1 MPKSKAKPDRDTP
14 EAPAFSSAL
23 AAGRPAA
30 TLWLEVMAEST
41 RFLSE
46 RLRTDLETQQ
56 AMLRCQTPAEMVQLQ
71 SEFLRTAIDQYT
83 TEAQRMFGILSAA
96 TDETLKQT
104 RTGTKRGY
112 DDVPL

>member
-1 MPKSKAKPDRDTP
+1 MPKSKVKPDRNTP

-23 AAGRPAA
+23 AAGPPAA
-30 TLWLEVMAEST
+30 TLWLEVMTEST

-56 AMLRCQTPAEMVQLQ
+56 AMLRCQTPPEMVQLQ

-83 TEAQRMFGILSAA
+83 TEAQRIFEILSAA

>member
-1 MPKSKAKPDRDTP
+1 MTKSKAKPDQDKP

-23 AAGRPAA
+23 ATGHPAA

-46 RLRTDLETQQ
+46 RVRTDLEMQQ
-56 AMLRCQTPAEMVQLQ
+56 AMLRCQSPTEMVRLQ
-71 SEFLRTAIDQYT
+71 SEFFRKAIDQYT
-83 TEAQRMFGILSAA
+83 SEAQRMFEIMSDV
-96 TDETLKQT
+96 TDQTLKQT